1 MNNILGLNKT
11 ILSKFKNNVDLN
23 IAIKRS
29 LDVVKKN
36 KSYTNIQNKILNFYD
51 KKTIS
56 PYIPAAAQGPWIVTM
71 HGKVLYD
78 VGGYGMLGYGHS
90 PKWILDILG
99 KPHVMAN
106 VMTPNLEQQIFSD
119 LLQEKIGIN
128 RKEKCP
134 YSHFAFLNSGSE
146 AIELASRITDI
157 NTKKIQKKT
166 AFLVLKNSFH
176 GRTKNAA
183 LFSNSCRKSYDK
195 YLKSYNTGI
204 IPLIVPLEI
213 NNNENLLNTYNKLLK
228 ENYHVEAMIMEPV
241 MGEGNPGTAV
251 NTEFYKLARQMTKK
265 NNTVL
270 IIDSIQAGIR
280 TNGCLSMID
289 YKKLLKEDP
298 PDMEI
303 FSKAINSGH
312 YPLSVLA
319 MQPHIYDSYRT
330 GLYGNTMTS
339 NPKALSIGIETL
351 SKLTPQI
358 SNNIQIQGKKFK
370 NMLID
375 LQIKYPKIISDVTGT
390 GLLLALHLNKKFPVV
405 EKEGLEFQCR
415 KYGLNVIHGG
425 ENALRFTPYFL
436 INEEEINL
444 IISILDYVLSEIT
457 YENQSK

>member
-183 LFSNSCRKSYDK
+183 LFSKR
-195 YLKSYNTGI
+195 
-204 IPLIVPLEI
+204 
-213 NNNENLLNTYNKLLK
+213 
-228 ENYHVEAMIMEPV
+228 
-241 MGEGNPGTAV
+241 
-251 NTEFYKLARQMTKK
+251 
-265 NNTVL
+265 L
-270 IIDSIQAGIR
+270 II
-280 TNGCLSMID
+280 M
-289 YKKLLKEDP
+289 K
-298 PDMEI
+298 
-303 FSKAINSGH
+303 
-312 YPLSVLA
+312 
-319 MQPHIYDSYRT
+319 IY
-330 GLYGNTMTS
+330 
-339 NPKALSIGIETL
+339 
-351 SKLTPQI
+351 
-358 SNNIQIQGKKFK
+358 
-370 NMLID
+370 
-375 LQIKYPKIISDVTGT
+375 
-390 GLLLALHLNKKFPVV
+390 
-405 EKEGLEFQCR
+405 
-415 KYGLNVIHGG
+415 
-425 ENALRFTPYFL
+425 
-436 INEEEINL
+436 
-444 IISILDYVLSEIT
+444 
-457 YENQSK
+457 